1 MHRYEYETDNVII
14 DSEYGTDEVSTPL
27 GCSRTTGFSV
37 ERVRVYIPF
46 VDDFVD
52 MTHESS
58 VVKRATRTIMEHLR
72 EF

>member
-1 MHRYEYETDNVII
+1 M
-14 DSEYGTDEVSTPL
+14 STERRKYL
-27 GCSRTTGFSV
+27 RRTGGRTTGFSV

-58 VVKRATRTIMEHLR
+58 VVERATRTIMEHLR
-72 EF
+72 EFS